1 MRISDWSSDVC
12 SSDLLSTRE
21 KGSNQA
27 FRHLFKHVL
36 RQMGRGGDPLK
47 LGAHQPAIGMV
58 ESPPAAK
65 RRDEARGRLRIDPVP
80 AQDHVREDAV
90 TLSYRGMEP
99 PLIGGQ
105 PAPPQRARDR

>member
-65 RRDEARGRLRIDPVP
+65 RRDEARGRLRIDPVH
-80 AQDHVREDAV
+80 AQDHVRAIG
-90 TLSYRGMEP
+90 RGSCRERGVKSGEIS
-99 PLIGGQ
+99 LVDGSLNKK
-105 PAPPQRARDR
+105 